1 MKIWTLNKT
10 IPADVYALP
19 SDGTR
24 IYLGTTN
31 IHRKQ
36 NHFYTQVHYALLGG
50 TSYPVLQVAFPEAFC
65 RKHGDRTL
73 CICFKNS
80 AIHTKVQKQLAFLAV

>member
-31 IHRKQ
+31 IHRKK
-36 NHFYTQVHYALLGG
+36 NRFYAG
-50 TSYPVLQVAFPEAFC
+50 AFC
-65 RKHGDRTL
+65 TSGRILLSGAAGGISGSILPETWGPAAL
-73 CICFKNS
+73 YLF
-80 AIHTKVQKQLAFLAV
+80 

>member
-36 NHFYTQVHYALLGG
+36 NHFYTQVHSALLGG
-50 TSYPVLQVAFPEAFC
+50 TSYPGTAGGISGSILPETWGPDALYLF
-65 RKHGDRTL
+65 
-73 CICFKNS
+73 
-80 AIHTKVQKQLAFLAV
+80 

>member
-31 IHRKQ
+31 IHRKK
-36 NHFYTQVHYALLGG
+36 NRFYTRVHSALLGAAG
-50 TSYPVLQVAFPEAFC
+50 GISGSILPETWGPAALYLF
-65 RKHGDRTL
+65 
-73 CICFKNS
+73 
-80 AIHTKVQKQLAFLAV
+80 